1 MHRVNEQVR
10 SAWFVVAVV
19 FLAVTAVTVLFAAGF
34 MVLEHFLL
42 R

>member
-1 MHRVNEQVR
+1 MHGVNEQVR
-10 SAWFVVAVV
+10 SAWFVAVV